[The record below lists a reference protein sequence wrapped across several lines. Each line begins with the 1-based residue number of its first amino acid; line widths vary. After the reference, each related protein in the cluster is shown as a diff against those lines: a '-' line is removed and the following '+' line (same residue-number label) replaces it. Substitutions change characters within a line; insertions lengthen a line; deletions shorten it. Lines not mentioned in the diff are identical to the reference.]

1 LAMDTNSIYLFA
13 AFSITWSIIFLYI
26 YRLFRSQK
34 ALKFQLSNIEK
45 SLQKNTDP
53 TDGHS

>member
-1 LAMDTNSIYLFA
+1 MDTNSIYLFA

-34 ALKFQLSNIEK
+34 AIKFQLTNIEK
-45 SLQKNTDP
+45 SLQKNMDP
-53 TDGHS
+53 AGGQL

>member
-1 LAMDTNSIYLFA
+1 MDNSLFLFI

-34 ALKFQLSNIEK
+34 ALNYQLSEIEK
-45 SLQKNTDP
+45 ALRNNITQADRRS
-53 TDGHS
+53 

>member
-1 LAMDTNSIYLFA
+1 MDNSLFLFA

-34 ALKFQLSNIEK
+34 ALNYQLSEIEK
-45 SLQKNTDP
+45 ALQNNIRQADRR
-53 TDGHS
+53 S

>member
-1 LAMDTNSIYLFA
+1 MDNSIYLFA

-34 ALKFQLSNIEK
+34 ALNYQLAEIEK
-45 SLQKNTDP
+45 TLHKNIGLEQHP
-53 TDGHS
+53 S

>member
-1 LAMDTNSIYLFA
+1 MDNSLFLFA

-34 ALKFQLSNIEK
+34 ALNYQLSEIEK
-45 SLQKNTDP
+45 TLQNSIRQADRRA
-53 TDGHS
+53 